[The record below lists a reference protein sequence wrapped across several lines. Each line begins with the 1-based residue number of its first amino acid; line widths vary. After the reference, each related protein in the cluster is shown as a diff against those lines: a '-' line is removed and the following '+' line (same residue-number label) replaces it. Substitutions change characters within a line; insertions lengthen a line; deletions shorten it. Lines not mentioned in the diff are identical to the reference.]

1 MTKILGIDYGK
12 RKIGL
17 AMAEGKLA
25 APLKVIKIKTE
36 EEAMEKI
43 KQTIKEEQIEKV
55 VIGIAEGEMGK
66 QTRKFTTKL
75 KKELNTPIEFWD
87 ETLTTKDAQRLSIE
101 AGIQRKKRKE
111 LEDAYAATL
120 LLQNY
125 LDSGKVD
132 QG

>member
-36 EEAMEKI
+36 EEAIEKI
-43 KQTIKEEQIEKV
+43 KQTIKEEEIEKV
-55 VIGIAEGEMGK
+55 VIGIAEGGMGK

-75 KKELNTPIEFWD
+75 RKELNIPVETWD

-111 LEDAYAATL
+111 QEDAYAATL

-125 LDSGKVD
+125 LDSEKS
-132 QG
+132 

>member
-17 AMAEGKLA
+17 ATAEGKLA

-36 EEAMEKI
+36 EEATKKI

-66 QTRKFTTKL
+66 QTRKFTIKL

-87 ETLTTKDAQRLSIE
+87 ETLTTKDAQRLSI
-101 AGIQRKKRKE
+101 
-111 LEDAYAATL
+111 
-120 LLQNY
+120 
-125 LDSGKVD
+125 
-132 QG
+132 